1 MTSKKYLW
9 KNVSECK
16 KLQSLVQKGVN
27 INATKISKK
36 EYDDSRIEYG
46 DIVKESVIPEDINV
60 TLD

>member
-1 MTSKKYLW
+1 M
-9 KNVSECK
+9 
-16 KLQSLVQKGVN
+16 QSLVQKGVN